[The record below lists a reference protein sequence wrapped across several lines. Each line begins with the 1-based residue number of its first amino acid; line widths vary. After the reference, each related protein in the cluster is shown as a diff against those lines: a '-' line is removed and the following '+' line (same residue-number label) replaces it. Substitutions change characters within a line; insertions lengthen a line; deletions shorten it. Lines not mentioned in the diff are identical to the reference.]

1 VIHTENRPNEYRLAN
16 FSRPAGDTNESITLH
31 GPQAMI
37 PFAGSDFWLAD
48 LGLEFL
54 HWPDQR
60 LLKKELKRSQSCYV
74 LESRHPEANGGYAR
88 VVSWMDI
95 DSVRDAGQAAIVLAE
110 AYDAKG
116 RLVKEFEPK
125 GITKVHGQWQ
135 LEEMEIRNAKTGSR
149 TSIKFNLE
157 RQP

>member
-1 VIHTENRPNEYRLAN
+1 MTSKARHVRVLSH
-16 FSRPAGDTNESITLH
+16 D
-31 GPQAMI
+31 
-37 PFAGSDFWLAD
+37 PFAGSDFWLAVWVGVSS
-48 LGLEFL
+48 LARSAL
-54 HWPDQR
+54 
-60 LLKKELKRSQSCYV
+60 KELKRASLVTCW
-74 LESRHPEANGGYAR
+74 RAGIDPNGGYAR

-116 RLVKEFEPK
+116 KLVKEFEPK

-149 TSIKFNLE
+149 TSIKFKLDSK
-157 RQP
+157 